1 MPDCPGALQN
11 VERKMGLGPGYVSAF
26 SMYKNIFDE
35 DSTVVARC
43 NPFGDN
49 PRPCKLEFHNIK
61 KFTAESEYT
70 TVAVRNTIYLS
81 VPPGKSGKKKDPKD
95 KKTGKGIQGDSR
107 KSMRNKKGGKNT
119 PRPYTMVSAL
129 RVPTGIGNIE
139 SDASV
144 ESYLPTSYFQ
154 VAFIGTVCAAVN
166 SGFELGLLARC

>member
-1 MPDCPGALQN
+1 MPDCPGALQS
-11 VERKMGLGPGYVSAF
+11 VERKMRLGPGYISAF

-35 DSTVVARC
+35 DTTVVARC

-49 PRPCKLEFHNIK
+49 PRPCKLEFHDLT
-61 KFTAESEYT
+61 KFTAESKYT
-70 TVAVRNTIYLS
+70 TVAIRSDIYLS
-81 VPPGKSGKKKDPKD
+81 VPPGKSGKKKDPKE
-95 KKTGKGIQGDSR
+95 KKTSKSIQKSSKGK
-107 KSMRNKKGGKNT
+107 MRNKKGGKNT
-119 PRPYTMVSAL
+119 PRPYTMVSAM

-166 SGFELGLLARC
+166 SGFEMALLAG